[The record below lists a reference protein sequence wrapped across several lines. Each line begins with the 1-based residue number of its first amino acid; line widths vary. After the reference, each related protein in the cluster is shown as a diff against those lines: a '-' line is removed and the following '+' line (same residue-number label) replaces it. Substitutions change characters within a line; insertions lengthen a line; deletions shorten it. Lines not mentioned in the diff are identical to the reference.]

1 MRVEPALRSA
11 ISGACRA
18 STPISPAAPGTITLS
33 TSSSKT
39 APSGV
44 VSEIENLR
52 APSAT
57 SAPSSDTYRFLAR
70 DHAAPE
76 STLALAK
83 AASLGRERVR
93 PLAWCSRPRNSA
105 ASLDGAQA
113 VTLVGEGLQQTRR
126 DLFPAPVPFNGP
138 ARGLPQGLAVILRE
152 LEQLP
157 ELGRQILGIA
167 GLEARQPTLLG
178 RVFGFEALRDL
189 REAGVPGDERERSGG
204 GGFGRD
210 HPERLGKDR
219 RHDSDLAERKQV
231 HEMPVLQWS

>member
-18 STPISPAAPGTITLS
+18 STPISPAAPGTITIS

-57 SAPSSDTYRFLAR
+57 SAPSSDTYRLLAR

-93 PLAWCSRPRNSA
+93 PLAWCSRPRSSA
-105 ASLDGAQA
+105 ASLDGA
-113 VTLVGEGLQQTRR
+113 LVPQLTILEGSTFCIC
-126 DLFPAPVPFNGP
+126 DDV
-138 ARGLPQGLAVILRE
+138 
-152 LEQLP
+152 
-157 ELGRQILGIA
+157 
-167 GLEARQPTLLG
+167 
-178 RVFGFEALRDL
+178 
-189 REAGVPGDERERSGG
+189 GDI
-204 GGFGRD
+204 
-210 HPERLGKDR
+210 DR
-219 RHDSDLAERKQV
+219 RTHGFYS
-231 HEMPVLQWS
+231 

>member
-18 STPISPAAPGTITLS
+18 STPISPAAPGTITIS

-83 AASLGRERVR
+83 AASLGRERAR

-105 ASLDGAQA
+105 A
-113 VTLVGEGLQQTRR
+113 
-126 DLFPAPVPFNGP
+126 
-138 ARGLPQGLAVILRE
+138 
-152 LEQLP
+152 LP
-157 ELGRQILGIA
+157 EG
-167 GLEARQPTLLG
+167 
-178 RVFGFEALRDL
+178 ALDF
-189 REAGVPGDERERSGG
+189 ASATS
-204 GGFGRD
+204 
-210 HPERLGKDR
+210 R
-219 RHDSDLAERKQV
+219 RHLIGLLLATE
-231 HEMPVLQWS
+231 EDWPSAFESVL